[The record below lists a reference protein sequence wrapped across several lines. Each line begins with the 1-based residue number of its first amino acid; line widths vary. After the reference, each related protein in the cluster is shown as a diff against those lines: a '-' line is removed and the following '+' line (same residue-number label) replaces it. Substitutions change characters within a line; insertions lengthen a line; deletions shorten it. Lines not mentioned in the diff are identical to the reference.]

1 MQIEQLL
8 ALSVKENASDLHI
21 LPGTKPLLRVDGV
34 LAVAKETTALTPDIM
49 EIQTNFQELLILSS
63 SLIPYRKPPEL
74 KSNADQDDIM
84 VTTLNEQGG

>member
-1 MQIEQLL
+1 
-8 ALSVKENASDLHI
+8 
-21 LPGTKPLLRVDGV
+21 
-34 LAVAKETTALTPDIM
+34 M